1 MAKSYIYEKNIR
13 AMRRFFPDLE
23 RIISENCGE
32 NGLVLETAASGVP
45 TARLNGIYLHSAR
58 DPVREAGR
66 LVGRSG
72 AGAELIILLGF
83 GLGYAAEAALALS
96 PTPALVVIEKRP
108 SILRAAFHCRDLS
121 AIFDKRLVFVLGG
134 NPAPIIS
141 AFRTDPEKTALIR
154 NPALNAADA
163 EFYREVERHIENWC
177 TKDKV
182 NEATLRRF
190 GKRWVKNQAANLTA
204 IRDLPGVNLLAGL
217 FDFPVLLVAAGP
229 SLNEI
234 KGKLKTLTDR
244 CIVVAVDT
252 ALRFLKREG
261 LSPDFAVSVDPQFW
275 NFRHLDRCLPSKT
288 ILIAESAVYP
298 GVLHERH
305 GGADFLCG
313 SLYPLGSFIEARVG
327 GKGRLGAGGSVA
339 SAAWDF
345 AAALVCR
352 AAAPTV
358 FIAGLDLAF
367 PGFTTHYKG
376 AFFEEN
382 AHVTAN
388 RFLPAESKSFHA
400 LRDGAPFFAKSAD
413 GNTVLTDK
421 RLSLYASWFE
431 NRLENAKNYRNSR
444 LSGGGLAING
454 LKTAHVDDILAL
466 PVCRSAITDRIEQVV
481 GGILEKW
488 NDDDAVKTRAERYK
502 AAYFTLVDKLKE
514 SLHTTRSV
522 LHCINAFKHSQNSTS
537 CGALLQ
543 TIDAANAALLES
555 DVKSVAGF
563 LLPAPV
569 PPPPL
574 DDGTDSIDG
583 FLSITAKTYG
593 DFAESLSF
601 TLSAFPPPPSP
612 PPPIKKSH
620 GLTVN
625 ERRHSNTEA

>member
-1 MAKSYIYEKNIR
+1 MAKPDIYDIYEKNIQ
-13 AMRRFFPDLE
+13 ALRRFFPDLE
-23 RIISENCGE
+23 RLISGAGCED
-32 NGLVLETAASGVP
+32 GLVVETAASGVP

-58 DPVREAGR
+58 DPVREAER

-83 GLGYAAEAALALS
+83 GLGYAAEAVLALS
-96 PTPALVVIEKRP
+96 PTPVLVVVEKRP
-108 SILRAAFHCRDLS
+108 EILRAALHCRDLS
-121 AIFDKRLVFVLGG
+121 GLFDKRLVFVLGG

-163 EFYREVERHIENWC
+163 EFYKEVERHIENWR

-234 KGKLKTLTDR
+234 SGKLKDLADR

-252 ALRFLKREG
+252 ALRFLRREG

-275 NFRHLDRCLPSKT
+275 NFRHLDRCLSSKT
-288 ILIAESAVYP
+288 ILITESAVYP
-298 GVLHERH
+298 GVLRERH

-352 AAAPTV
+352 AAAPAV

-382 AHVTAN
+382 AHVTAT
-388 RFLPAESKSFHA
+388 RFLPAETKSFHA

-413 GNTVLTDK
+413 GNPVLTDK

-431 NRLENAKNYRNSR
+431 NRLRNAENYRNSR
-444 LSGGGLAING
+444 LSGDGLAING
-454 LKTAHVDDILAL
+454 LKTVHVDDILAL
-466 PVCRSAITDRIEQVV
+466 PVCRPAITDRIEQVV
-481 GGILEKW
+481 SGILEKW
-488 NDDDAVKTRAERYK
+488 KDEDAVKTRTEHYR
-502 AAYFTLVDKLKE
+502 AAYFTLVDKLE
-514 SLHTTRSV
+514 ASLQTTRSV
-522 LHCINAFKHSQNSTS
+522 LRCISAFKHSQNSTS
-537 CGALLQ
+537 RGALLEK
-543 TIDAANAALLES
+543 IDAANAAMLES
-555 DVKSVAGF
+555 EVKAVAGF
-563 LLPAPV
+563 LLPATA
-569 PPPPL
+569 PPL
-574 DDGTDSIDG
+574 PLEDGTDSIDG

-601 TLSAFPPPPSP
+601 TLSALSGAAIP
-612 PPPIKKSH
+612 
-620 GLTVN
+620 
-625 ERRHSNTEA
+625 